1 MKTFISALIILALLI
16 SLVTLCSLNAL
27 GRIDRLAELALS
39 LPETDI
45 SAADTKEKT
54 QDLCDEWQK
63 NADFFLYFVSRDTV
77 LTANEA
83 ALALRAA
90 SLSECREDFASARLR
105 FISAMERIRLLFT
118 VSAESIL

>member
-1 MKTFISALIILALLI
+1 MKTFISALIIIALLV
-16 SLVTLCSLNAL
+16 SLVTLCSLAAL
-27 GRIDRLAELALS
+27 GRIDHLAELAIS
-39 LPETDI
+39 LPEIDI
-45 SAADTKEKT
+45 SAADAKEKT
-54 QDLCDEWQK
+54 QDLCDEWEK

-90 SLSECREDFASARLR
+90 SLAECREDFASARLR

-118 VSAESIL
+118 VSAESVL